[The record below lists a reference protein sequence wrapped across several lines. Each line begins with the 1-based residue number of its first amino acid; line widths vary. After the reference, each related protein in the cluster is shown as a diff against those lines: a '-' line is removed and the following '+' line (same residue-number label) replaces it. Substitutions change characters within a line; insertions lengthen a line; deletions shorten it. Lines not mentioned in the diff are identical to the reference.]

1 MKTFKIFYWQ
11 HKNDDCIDFE
21 LDLQA
26 KSFDEAYK
34 IFRDMYALVKIR
46 EITEIV
52 GI

>member
-1 MKTFKIFYWQ
+1 MKKFRVFYW
-11 HKNDDCIDFE
+11 KETGDDCIDCE
-21 LDLQA
+21 IDLQA